1 MTELKPCPFCQSTLA
16 AQSDLGQGRM
26 AVVCMCCMA
35 VGPETDFPDHAE
47 IATSERLRACIDRAY
62 FLWNTRVQSPGLDR
76 ELLLQ
81 HLEVEQYKLTMLYP
95 KSAHGIK
102 KLCSRL
108 KIFIKDG
115 EFDAITTGE
124 IDK

>member
-1 MTELKPCPFCQSTLA
+1 MSNAEMTELKPRSSDWWCPTCNSTKHPV
-16 AQSDLGQGRM
+16 Q
-26 AVVCMCCMA
+26 VTYE
-35 VGPETDFPDHAE
+35 ETCETCGTF
-47 IATSERLRACIDRAY
+47 IG
-62 FLWNTRVQSPGLDR
+62 NTRAQSPGLDR